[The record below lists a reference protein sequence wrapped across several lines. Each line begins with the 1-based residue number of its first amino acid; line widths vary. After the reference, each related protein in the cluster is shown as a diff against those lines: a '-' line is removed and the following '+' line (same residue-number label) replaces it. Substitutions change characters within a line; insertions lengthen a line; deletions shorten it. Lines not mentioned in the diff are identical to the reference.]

1 MSTISGIHGSSIF
14 YGRQHDSQRLL
25 EALQQPHQNA
35 VILYGVGGIG
45 KTALVRHVQ
54 PRLCNLFQFVAPF
67 DCHNGVLTPE
77 QVVQELH
84 QRFYQQGV
92 NDLQG
97 CASQAQ
103 TPEELA
109 SRLGQVL
116 NQYPTLLIFDHFERQ
131 LAQREA
137 GWSLADE
144 HMQRFFDTLL
154 TLRSDRSRFLF
165 ISRTPFML
173 AARPRLVPMD
183 PLPRADAIGMM
194 QTLPRLAAAP
204 WEQIRAAAE
213 AFGGHPLS
221 LVLLNCYCRSI
232 SLEKAPEEITNHN
245 TTQPEWRAVQL
256 NYAHLAEQSRE
267 LLNRLSAYG
276 QLVPPEAVGWLWRD
290 QPSLTTDQY
299 AHCIAELIGWGL
311 LSMIS
316 NESEIEYLVIH
327 DVVRDFCRAQQMEEL
342 WRASRRNAAAFRLM
356 QINRLHQANEP
367 MAVARSQ
374 MEAFEL
380 LIETDMLEAA
390 ARLVLQTHQ
399 VLVSAGLQQP
409 LERQYRRLLDK
420 VNIATE
426 ALLRHNLAV
435 LLHHRGDLDAATEH
449 YEAALHIATI
459 RNDRTGIA
467 RSLYN
472 IGHIQQ
478 ARGQQGLALQ
488 QYQLA
493 LKISEETDDLMSM
506 ALALHQIGRI
516 HQDRGEYTAALQPYQ
531 RALALFTHLDDRASQ
546 ARTLHNIGRIHHESG
561 EPLAALQQYQQSF
574 KLFDEVGDQPSAAR
588 VQYAI
593 GRLHQERGEHAAAL
607 YQFQLALNRFEQ
619 LNDSAN
625 VAATLHSIGRIHQ
638 ERRELDVAERHYRR
652 AVEVFASVNDQAG
665 MASALHQLGRV
676 HQERCDF
683 AHALEYYRQSRTIYE
698 SLNDVTGMAI
708 SHGQVGQLFIQLG
721 MYPESFKHL
730 LLALVSFTKMRS
742 PHLRATVQALKLLRT
757 QWNSEAFDAAW
768 QQATGET
775 VPDWLT

>member
-1 MSTISGIHGSSIF
+1 MHAPSIF

-25 EALQQPHQNA
+25 EALQLPHQNT
-35 VILYGVGGIG
+35 VILYGIGGIG
-45 KTALVRHVQ
+45 KTALVRHMQ
-54 PRLCNLFQFVAPF
+54 PRLRNHFQWVFHF
-67 DCHNGVLTPE
+67 DCHNSILTSE
-77 QVVQELH
+77 LVVQELDRH
-84 QRFYQQGV
+84 LHRQGV

-97 CASQAQ
+97 CVSQAQ
-103 TPEELA
+103 APEELA
-109 SRLGQVL
+109 SRLGQTL
-116 NQYPTLLIFDHFERQ
+116 NQYPTLLIFDHFESQ
-131 LAQREA
+131 LTQKEA
-137 GWSLADE
+137 GWSLTDE
-144 HMQRFFDTLL
+144 HTRRFFDALITL
-154 TLRSDRSRFLF
+154 TSPRSRFLF
-165 ISRTPFML
+165 ISRMPFML
-173 AARPRLVPMD
+173 AARPRLVAID
-183 PLPRADAIGMM
+183 PLPQAEAIGMM

-221 LVLLNCYCRSI
+221 LVLLNCYCRFN
-232 SLEKAPEEITNHN
+232 SLEEALKEITHAPI
-245 TTQPEWRAVQL
+245 TQPEWRAVQL
-256 NYAHLAEQSRE
+256 NYARLTEQSRE
-267 LLNRLSAYG
+267 MLDGISAYG
-276 QLVPPEAVGWLWRD
+276 QLVPPEALGWLWPA
-290 QPSLTTDQY
+290 QASLTTDQY

-311 LSMIS
+311 LRVIS
-316 NESEIEYLVIH
+316 SESQIEYLVTH
-327 DVVRDFCRAQQMEEL
+327 DVVRDFCHAHQMEEL
-342 WRASRRNAAAFRLM
+342 WRARRRNAAAFRLI
-356 QINRLHQANEP
+356 QIDRLHHANETA
-367 MAVARSQ
+367 AVARHQ

-380 LIETDMLEAA
+380 LIETDMLEPAA
-390 ARLVLQTHQ
+390 KLVLQTHQ
-399 VLVSAGLQQP
+399 ALVSAGLQQP

-435 LLHHRGDLDAATEH
+435 LLHHRGDLDGATEH
-449 YEAALHIATI
+449 YQAALHIATI
-459 RNDRTGIA
+459 RNDKTGIA

-478 ARGQQGLALQ
+478 ARGQQELALQ
-488 QYQLA
+488 QYQLV

-516 HQDRGEYTAALQPYQ
+516 HQDRGEYAAALQPYQ
-531 RALALFTHLDDRASQ
+531 RALSLFAHLDDRASQ

-588 VQYAI
+588 VQYTI

-607 YQFQLALNRFEQ
+607 YQFQLALNRFEH

-638 ERRELDVAERHYRR
+638 ERRELDMAERHYRC
-652 AVEVFASVNDQAG
+652 AAEVFAGINDQAG

-683 AHALEYYRQSRTIYE
+683 AHALEYYRQSRAIYE
-698 SLNDVTGMAI
+698 SLDDVTGMAI

-742 PHLRATVQALKLLRT
+742 PHLSATVQALKLLRA
-757 QWNSEAFDAAW
+757 QWDSKEFDAAW
-768 QQATGET
+768 QKATGET